1 MEVFPYTNNNFI
13 QLKGNNMENRVIS
26 GATSNESLLSTHKV
40 LRNTYLLLS
49 MTLAFSAVVAF
60 VAMSMNAPALPWWGL
75 LIGFYGLLFL
85 TNATANSSAGILSVF
100 ALTGFLGY
108 TLGPILN
115 RYIGAGLGDVVVL
128 ALGATALVFFAC
140 SVYVL
145 TTKKDMS
152 FLSGMMMA
160 LFVVL
165 LVGIIANIFLAIPA
179 LSLAMS
185 ALFVVFSSGA
195 ILLGTSNII
204 HGGETNYIRATVDL
218 YVSLYNLFLSLLQIF
233 GVLGSDD

>member
-1 MEVFPYTNNNFI
+1 
-13 QLKGNNMENRVIS
+13 MENRLAHS
-26 GATSNESLLSTHKV
+26 YSTSESLISTHKV
-40 LRNTYLLLS
+40 LRNTYMLLA
-49 MTLAFSAVVAF
+49 MTLTFSAVVAF
-60 VAMSMNAPALPWWGL
+60 VAIQMNAPAMPWWGL

-85 TNATANSSAGILSVF
+85 TNATSNSSVGILSVF

-115 RYIGAGLGDVVVL
+115 RYIGAGLGDIVAL
-128 ALGATALVFFAC
+128 AFGATALVFFAC
-140 SVYVL
+140 SAYVL

-152 FLSGMMMA
+152 FLSGMMVA

-179 LSLAMS
+179 LGLALS
-185 ALFVVFSSGA
+185 SLFVIFSSGA
-195 ILLGTSNII
+195 ILLATSNII

-218 YVSLYNLFLSLLQIF
+218 YVSIYNLFVSFLQIF

>member
-1 MEVFPYTNNNFI
+1 
-13 QLKGNNMENRVIS
+13 MENRVIN
-26 GATSNESLLSTHKV
+26 GAASSESLLSTHKV

-49 MTLAFSAVVAF
+49 MTLAFSAVIAF

-85 TNATANSSAGILSVF
+85 TNATANSGAGILSVF

-128 ALGATALVFFAC
+128 TLGATALVFFAC
-140 SVYVL
+140 SAYVL